1 MKAMK
6 YLFSFL
12 LVFTLSQTL
21 QAQIVSDAEHKIIF
35 QLTYGDAGVHQKFIR
50 QLNNILQAAPN
61 AKIEVVTHGMGID
74 LLKLEQN
81 TFEDE
86 LLELSKKGIH
96 FVICENTLKQR
107 GMHKN
112 QFLPLAGFVPSAI
125 LELVQKQENGWI
137 YIKAG
142 G

>member
-1 MKAMK
+1 MKII
-6 YLFSFL
+6 LTFISVL
-12 LVFTLSQTL
+12 ILTNTI
-21 QAQIVSDAEHKIIF
+21 QAQIVSEAEHKIIF
-35 QLTYGDAGVHQKFIR
+35 QLTDGDAGVHQKFIR
-50 QLNNILQAAPN
+50 QLHNILSAAPK

-81 TFEDE
+81 TFEEE
-86 LLELSKKGIH
+86 LFDLSNKGIV

-107 GMHKN
+107 GMNKT
-112 QFLPLAGFVPSAI
+112 QFLPLSGFVPSAI
-125 LELVQKQENGWI
+125 LELVQKQEQGWI

>member
-6 YLFSFL
+6 LLFSFL
-12 LVFTLSQTL
+12 LLFTFSKAL
-21 QAQIVSDAEHKIIF
+21 QAQTVSDAEHKIIF
-35 QLTYGDAGVHQKFIR
+35 QLTDGDAGVHQKFIR

-86 LLELSKKGIH
+86 LLALSKKGIL

-107 GMHKN
+107 GMQKN
-112 QFLPLAGFVPSAI
+112 QFLSLAGFVPSAI

>member
-1 MKAMK
+1 MKI
-6 YLFSFL
+6 LLSFVS
-12 LVFTLSQTL
+12 VFFLSIAV
-21 QAQIVSDAEHKIIF
+21 QAQVVSQAEHKIIF
-35 QLTYGDAGVHQKFIR
+35 QLTDGNAEVHQKFIR
-50 QLNNILQAAPN
+50 QLQNVLNAAPN
-61 AKIEVVTHGMGID
+61 AKIEVVTQGMGID

-81 TFEDE
+81 TFEEE
-86 LLELSKKGIH
+86 LIDLSTKGIV

-107 GMHKN
+107 SMNKT

-125 LELVQKQENGWI
+125 LELVQKQEQGWI